1 MRLQNLIQGWQG
13 SQRGEELT
21 ALHTLCVEI
30 AGRENALLPAR
41 LYLTPELDSASL
53 ARTLRQTSASVRFQ
67 TPPRGRFDAALVPT
81 GKGDGPLDRFVL
93 VIEALL
99 PVRDQAAL
107 YAHAVGHL
115 LLNYQNSTLE
125 RGLNLDPDSGMTHVE
140 RLADLRYVE
149 MLSNRNKANREV
161 LQTFPLLAEL
171 AEPPV
176 ENRLVMEAATRELLP
191 RLEALGWLRGRE
203 LLLSPYEYTAGR
215 VLTERA
221 RRGRKR
227 TIDVLLRASFSLP
240 VAVVHAQR
248 AGQSYEEGR
257 LWAQDA
263 AVRLNVP
270 FAYLV
275 ETNGA
280 IHEIDFLQGE
290 PPGVTRRADL
300 PAHEELVGRW
310 LEHLGL
316 KSWDERRILLQPYQ
330 QGRLPRYYQD
340 AAINRALIAILQ
352 ARRGLRPRRLL
363 LTLATGTGKTRVAF
377 QLLWKLK
384 QAHAVGNMLFLA
396 DRGYLL
402 NQASRNEFAPFRDA
416 IWRGQ
421 GESKTSRDLLF
432 ASYQWMTTMQ
442 DGRYHYQD
450 YPAEFFD
457 VIIVDECH
465 RGSASEDSSWRQV
478 LEYFTPAIQVGMTA
492 TPLRSKSV
500 QTAQYFG
507 EAVYTYALSRGIE
520 DGFLAP
526 YRVRRVLVGE
536 HTRTPQPDASSS
548 PSFALPPGPD
558 PFREEGVH
566 TELADA
572 LVMETSEAMRRSTPA
587 IAAHLA
593 RYLEATERQAKTIVF
608 CADNEHAQEMRDA
621 LRKECTDWARP
632 ESIVRIVND
641 DGVEGEQALY
651 DFCATNTRQPVVV
664 TTARLLS
671 TGIDAPMCKNIVLA
685 RGVGSMVE
693 FKQIIGRGTRLFGQE
708 KTWFAILDYAGAM
721 KHFFDPEFDG
731 NPEFITN
738 EPLSLQPDPAG
749 TVQHGQEVGSGE
761 PSAAVPADLTC
772 VDVQAVQGEEQ
783 ARSTRFPAIEEEM
796 TAHTLA
802 YAYDI
807 APVPGA
813 KSGQTGGA
821 TEGADPCVT
830 SSGKQPE
837 SDDGV
842 EEEAAVVSSLPGPS
856 ASSSPSSERAVA
868 GELAGKELE
877 ASRVMKEG
885 EDGSRVVVLDERLF
899 ELGPDNRLRR
909 SGTGQE
915 WAKEALQNV
924 VGTPGEL
931 RAGWSD
937 RLSRRELLAALD
949 EQAVPVERLAVLL
962 HLEEMDPFDVL
973 LRALFDLPA
982 LTRDERVARLRQKR
996 QDFFARFTAVSL
1008 ATRVLDAVLDWY
1020 MHVPLAEL
1028 SEASRL
1034 DVSNPELLELPTLAC
1049 LGMPLDIATAFRT
1062 CGLHIET
1069 ALEEL
1074 QRLLYSV

>member
-13 SQRGEELT
+13 GQRGEELT
-21 ALHTLCVEI
+21 ALHNLCVEI

-41 LYLTPELDSASL
+41 LYLTSELDSTSL
-53 ARTLRQTSASVRFQ
+53 ARTLRQTSISVRFQ

-99 PVRDQAAL
+99 SLRDQVAL

-115 LLNYQNSTLE
+115 LLNYQNRTLE

-140 RLADLRYVE
+140 RLTDLRYVE

-176 ENRLVMEAATRELLP
+176 ENRLVAEAATRDLLP

-227 TIDVLLRASFSLP
+227 AIDVLLRASFSLP
-240 VAVVHAQR
+240 IAVVHAQR
-248 AGQSYEEGR
+248 AGQSYEDGR

-263 AVRLNVP
+263 AVRLSVP

-275 ETNGA
+275 ETNGT
-280 IHEIDFLQGE
+280 IHEIDVLQGE
-290 PPGVTRRADL
+290 PSGVTRRADL

-316 KSWDERRILLQPYQ
+316 TSWDERRILLQPYQ

-363 LTLATGTGKTRVAF
+363 LTLATGTGKTRIAF

-421 GESKTSRDLLF
+421 GEIKTSRDLLF

-450 YPAEFFD
+450 YPVDFFD

-536 HTRTPQPDASSS
+536 QAQTPQQDASFSTPQS
-548 PSFALPPGPD
+548 NPGP
-558 PFREEGVH
+558 FKEEGVH
-566 TELADA
+566 TELADV
-572 LVMETSEAMRRSTPA
+572 LVMETSEAMRRSTSA

-608 CADNEHAQEMRDA
+608 CADNEHAQKMRDA
-621 LRKECTDWARP
+621 LRKECAAWVRP

-641 DGVEGEQALY
+641 DGAEGEQALY
-651 DFCATNTRQPVVV
+651 DFCATSTRQPGVV

-721 KHFFDPEFDG
+721 KHFFDPAFDG

-738 EPLSLQPDPAG
+738 EPLNVQSDPAE
-749 TVQHGQEVGSGE
+749 TVQHGPEVGSGE
-761 PSAAVPADLTC
+761 PSVAVADLTWAN
-772 VDVQAVQGEEQ
+772 VLAGQGEEQ
-783 ARSTRFPAIEEEM
+783 ARSSTFTSIEKE
-796 TAHTLA
+796 TAAHNLA
-802 YAYDI
+802 SACVI
-807 APVPGA
+807 VPDA
-813 KSGQTGGA
+813 QSGRSGEA
-821 TEGADPCVT
+821 TESMNMSVASC
-830 SSGKQPE
+830 GKQPE
-837 SDDGV
+837 ADDGV
-842 EEEAAVVSSLPGPS
+842 EEEAAIVSSLSVPS
-856 ASSSPSSERAVA
+856 VGSPPSSELAAA
-868 GELAGKELE
+868 GGLAREDLE
-877 ASRVMKEG
+877 ASRVVKKS
-885 EDGSRVVVLDERLF
+885 EDGSCVVVLGERLF
-899 ELGPDNRLRR
+899 ELGPDNQLRR
-909 SGTGQE
+909 SGTGQQ
-915 WAKEALQNV
+915 WAKEALHDV

-931 RAGWSD
+931 RMCWSD
-937 RLSRRELLAALD
+937 RLSRRELLTALD

-973 LRALFDLPA
+973 LKALFDLPA
-982 LTRDERVARLRQKR
+982 LTRAERVAHLRRKR
-996 QDFFARFTAVSL
+996 QDFFARFAAVSL
-1008 ATRVLDAVLDWY
+1008 AAQVLDAVLDWY
-1020 MHVPLAEL
+1020 AHVPLAEL

-1034 DVSNPELLELPTLAC
+1034 DVSNPELLELPALVC
-1049 LGMPLDIATAFRT
+1049 LGMPLDIAMAFGA